1 VLTSLFDALGRTVA
15 RRPLTTVA
23 VWFVLAAT
31 GFLAAATGLGGPSL
45 LDRVAVSAP
54 SAPGSDSAT
63 ADAVLAEAAPG
74 GGAVSLVVEGVEPT
88 DSAVASAM
96 GTLSARLAE
105 LDGVATV
112 VNPYVLDGGPANPAA
127 RDLVSAD
134 GDGFVTYVLLED
146 GTGSDTR
153 ASRSDAGA
161 ARDAEVERAAAH
173 DAVVARL
180 EAVPAALR
188 RDAGD
193 ATAAASGL
201 VTSTDL
207 VDDAVRDQARDDLRT
222 GTLVAL
228 PVALVVAVLALGG
241 LLAAAV
247 PLAGAVAALGT
258 GLGVLYALTYLPS
271 QAVVVDA
278 SLPAV
283 VAMLTT
289 GVTLGSGLF
298 LTARFREELLALS
311 GLAGEARL
319 LRRRRRDGVVV
330 AAVARTTATAGRAVT
345 LSALALVAAS
355 AGLLALSPAV
365 ALGAG
370 AGALAAAVLALL
382 AAVTLVPALLALTER
397 RLARPAALHPAA
409 VGLLGQR
416 YRAVREMAVR
426 PRRMVARFVRRRRW
440 AVAVGCLVVLLGLAA
455 PAVVLQVRSTSA
467 IELLPDDADQRRFV
481 ETLAASYPASEG
493 AEVTVVARAAP
504 GDVGPL
510 AAEIGELDG
519 VTRVD
524 GPSTLDP
531 AGTGTVPAAAQ
542 ADRAVVGVHTGPAD
556 ATSREAQDV
565 VRAVRGLEAPY
576 EVLVTGPAA
585 TQVDLGASLAQRGWP
600 AAVGVAVVAALLVLL
615 ATGSATVAAAAV
627 VSGLLTLGVSL
638 GVLVLAFQRGALT
651 LPLGVASVGGIE
663 ANVVATVAA
672 LAFGLG
678 CAHTLL
684 VTSRVAELRAAG
696 TPGTEAVRRGLHRSG
711 RSVLAAVL
719 VVVVVCAAYMAGGGL
734 VINETGFAV
743 TVAALVDL
751 VVLALLWPTALTV
764 LGRRAWWAPRAVRT
778 AHARLS

>member
-1 VLTSLFDALGRTVA
+1 MLTSLFDALGRTVA

-54 SAPGSDSAT
+54 SAPGSDSA
-63 ADAVLAEAAPG
+63 AAEAVLADAAPG
-74 GGAVSLVVEGVEPT
+74 GGAVSLVVEGVEP
-88 DSAVASAM
+88 DDPAVASTM
-96 GTLSARLAE
+96 GALSARIAE

-127 RDLVSAD
+127 RDLVSED

-146 GTGSDTR
+146 GTGNVAR
-153 ASRSDAGA
+153 AGRSEAAA
-161 ARDAEVERAAAH
+161 ARDAEAERAVVH
-173 DAVVARL
+173 DAVVDRL

-193 ATAAASGL
+193 AAAAASGL

-228 PVALVVAVLALGG
+228 PVALVVAALALGG

-247 PLAGAVAALGT
+247 PLAAAIAALGT
-258 GLGVLYALTYLPS
+258 GLGVLYVLTFLPT

-283 VAMLTT
+283 VAMLAT
-289 GVTLGSGLF
+289 GVTLGNGLF
-298 LTARFREELLALS
+298 LTARFREELAALS

-330 AAVARTTATAGRAVT
+330 EAVARASATAGLAVT
-345 LSALALVAAS
+345 LSTLALVAAA
-355 AGLLALSPAV
+355 AGLLVLSPAV
-365 ALGAG
+365 VLGAG
-370 AGALAAAVLALL
+370 AGALAAALLALL

-397 RLARPAALHPAA
+397 RLARPGALHLAA

-416 YRAVREMAVR
+416 YRAAREGAAR
-426 PRRMVARFVRRRRW
+426 PRRVVARFVRRRRW
-440 AVAVGCLVVLLGLAA
+440 AVAVGCLAVLLGLAA
-455 PAVVLQVRSTSA
+455 PAVALQVRSTSA
-467 IELLPDDADQRRFV
+467 IELLPDDAEQRRFV

-493 AEVTVVARAAP
+493 AEVTVLARAAP
-504 GDVGPL
+504 DDVGPL

-519 VTRVD
+519 VSRVD
-524 GPSTLDP
+524 EPSALDP
-531 AGTGTVPAAAQ
+531 AEAGTPQITTRT
-542 ADRAVVGVHTGPAD
+542 DHTVVGVHTGAAD
-556 ATSREAQDV
+556 ATSQEAQDV
-565 VRAVRGLEAPY
+565 VRAVRGLGAPY
-576 EVLVTGPAA
+576 EVLVTGRAA
-585 TQVDLGASLAQRGWP
+585 TQVDLAETLAQRGWP
-600 AAVGVAVVAALLVLL
+600 AAAAVAVVAALLVLL
-615 ATGSATVAAAAV
+615 ATGSATVAATAV
-627 VSGLLTLGVSL
+627 VSGVLTLGVSL
-638 GVLVLAFQRGALT
+638 GVLVLAFQLGALT

-663 ANVVATVAA
+663 ANVLATVAA

-696 TPGTEAVRRGLHRSG
+696 TPDTEAVRRGLHRSG

-719 VVVVVCAAYMAGGGL
+719 VVVVVCAAFMAGGGL

-751 VVLALLWPTALTV
+751 LVLALLWPAALAV
-764 LGRRAWWAPRAVRT
+764 LGRRAWWAPRAVRR